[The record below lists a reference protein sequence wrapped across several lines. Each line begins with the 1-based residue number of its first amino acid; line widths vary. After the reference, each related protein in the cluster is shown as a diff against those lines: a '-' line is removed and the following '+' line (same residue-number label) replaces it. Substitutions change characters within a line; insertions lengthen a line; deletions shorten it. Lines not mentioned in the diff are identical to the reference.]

1 MGVKADKNNSN
12 YIKEFILQSKKNVHN
27 QIVYFLNSVGLHCLA
42 YARDNGLYTDRTGNL
57 RSSVGY
63 IIYHKGN
70 VLEINGF
77 DANENEAE
85 PNIKDGVTGAASG
98 KDLALSLGDELK
110 HDYTLVFVAGMFYA
124 EYVEKKGYDVLIG
137 TQIEA
142 EVFAQQLFNKL
153 NERVQG
159 I

>member
-1 MGVKADKNNSN
+1 MGVKADKNNNN
-12 YIKEFILQSKKNVHN
+12 YVKEFILQSKKNVHDM
-27 QIVYFLNSVGLHCLA
+27 IVYFLNSVGLHCLA

-63 IIYHKGN
+63 IIYYKGD

-85 PNIKDGVTGAASG
+85 PSLKDGVTGSTSG

-153 NERVQG
+153 NERLQG